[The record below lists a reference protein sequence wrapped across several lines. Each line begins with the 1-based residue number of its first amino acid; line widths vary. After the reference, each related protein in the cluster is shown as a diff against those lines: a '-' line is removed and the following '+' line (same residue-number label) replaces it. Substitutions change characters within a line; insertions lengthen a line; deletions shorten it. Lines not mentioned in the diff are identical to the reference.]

1 MAYKVIKNFFD
12 LQDNNQEYR
21 AGDVF
26 PRSGLKV
33 SAERLKELSTERNR
47 RNQPLIK
54 EIPEEVKSEMAKK
67 PTKKV
72 KADAE

>member
-1 MAYKVIKNFFD
+1 MYKVIKNFID
-12 LQDNNQEYR
+12 LQDANHEYR

-26 PRSGLKV
+26 PRSNLKV

-54 EIPEEVKSEMAKK
+54 EIPDEVKSEPVKK
-67 PTKKV
+67 LAKKV
-72 KADAE
+72 KSDAE